1 MKHDAPLYMS
11 KTHTTLPRYTKFDD
25 MPNFPRFTTAQF
37 YLHALKAYV
46 NPLCVPC
53 NAYIYSAEWFG
64 SFCLF
69 TYMWVDL
76 RVNVDK
82 FTNTLLIS
90 IKGILYVDYQ

>member
-53 NAYIYSAEWFG
+53 NAYIYIVQNG
-64 SFCLF
+64 LDLF
-69 TYMWVDL
+69 VYLPTC
-76 RVNVDK
+76 
-82 FTNTLLIS
+82 
-90 IKGILYVDYQ
+90 G